1 MSLLIESSSSSVYY
15 PSSKGVSCLDN
26 KIMPDDSEIQGCE
39 EDNFTSAASPIKSA
53 KEPSKKFDYENVEL
67 NFSSYKG
74 SPS

>member
-1 MSLLIESSSSSVYY
+1 
-15 PSSKGVSCLDN
+15 
-26 KIMPDDSEIQGCE
+26 MPDDSEIQGCE